1 MILSFRKYSGPT
13 EAFRKM
19 KKKKKFLTKTN
30 RSFFNKKKKVIPEL

>member
-19 KKKKKFLTKTN
+19 KKKKV
-30 RSFFNKKKKVIPEL
+30 FNKKKKVIPEL